1 MRSRGSLRSPMES
14 NDDEVVDP
22 EEAEVKAVVKI
33 QALARMLQQKRL
45 YRRQIEA
52 AVTIQVIYV
61 HILQNR
67 RAKRRRQ
74 LTLRFY

>member
-1 MRSRGSLRSPMES
+1 MES
-14 NDDEVVDP
+14 NDDEEPKHP
-22 EEAEVKAVVKI
+22 EEAEVKAIVKI

-45 YRRQIEA
+45 YRSQIEA

-67 RAKRRRQ
+67 RAKRKRQ
-74 LTLRFY
+74 LTLHLY